1 MTSAPAP
8 ALELLPEDSLFA
20 PLPPGPFTAVVA
32 DPPWDYSGKLSGGG
46 TSGYSPVHHSRG
58 GSRGARNHYTTL
70 EVAELKRLPVR
81 DIVAD
86 AAHLYLWTTGAF
98 IAEAH
103 ELAVYW
109 GFQPKGVIPWVKTR
123 RDPVAAVARTGNLQD
138 AVRMGMGVYVRWC
151 AEFVVFGVR
160 GKLPTLRN
168 NALGIVFAE
177 RRQHSEKP
185 EELYELV
192 RSLSPG
198 PRIDIFARRERPG
211 FVAWGDEV
219 AIG

>member
-1 MTSAPAP
+1 MTSASAP
-8 ALELLPEDSLFA
+8 LLDLVREKPLFA
-20 PLPPGPFTAVVA
+20 PLPPGPFTTVVA
-32 DPPWDYSGKLSGGG
+32 DPPWDYSRKLSGGG

-70 EVAELKRLPVR
+70 ELSELKTLAVR
-81 DIVAD
+81 EIVAD
-86 AAHLYLWTTGAF
+86 GAHLYLWTTGAF
-98 IAEAH
+98 MAEAH
-103 ELAVYW
+103 ELAEHW

-123 RDPVAAVARTGNLQD
+123 RDPVAAVARTGEMQA

-151 AEFVVFGVR
+151 TEFVVFGVR

-185 EELYELV
+185 EEMYEFV

-219 AIG
+219 ASR